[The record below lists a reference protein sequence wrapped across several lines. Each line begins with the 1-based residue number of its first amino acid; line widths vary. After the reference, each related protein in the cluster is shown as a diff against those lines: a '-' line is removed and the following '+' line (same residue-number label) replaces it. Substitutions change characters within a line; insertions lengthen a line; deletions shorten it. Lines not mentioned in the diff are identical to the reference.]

1 MRVAGESVDQT
12 DIDMEAQAQDTRH
25 DTRARQVAVAVQ
37 KVPGVDLVLLFGSR
51 ARGDYRPTS
60 DIDLLVTFRPEL
72 DTETAC
78 REAAQR
84 AVQDV
89 YADSVGVDLVRLDP
103 AHFNFMQHGLNHVA
117 AQAAQDGITPMGY
130 HYLKPQ
136 TPSDP
141 APTEQHR
148 RESMERALHAR
159 RNLSKLERE
168 YKAGTDGYS
177 EAQFE
182 WETSLGEDAQAA
194 LVHALKAVLAA
205 HGHKHPRVHDLEVLV
220 SEVREVL
227 PSSFEIH
234 SELKTLSAFA
244 GGEIYGS
251 PELNQDVDRLLQNTQ
266 ADVFYLLRQCQEKAG
281 YDSWTVTRADFK
293 P

>member
-1 MRVAGESVDQT
+1 MQT
-12 DIDMEAQAQDTRH
+12 RTLDTRH

-37 KVPGVDLVLLFGSR
+37 QVPGVDLVLLFGSR
-51 ARGDYRPTS
+51 ARGDHHPTS
-60 DIDLLVTFRPEL
+60 DIDLLVTFKPDR

-78 REAAQR
+78 RQAAQR

-89 YADSVGVDLVRLDP
+89 YANSVGVDLVRLDP

-130 HYLKPQ
+130 HYLRPQ
-136 TPSDP
+136 TPSEP

-159 RNLSKLERE
+159 RNLSRLQRE
-168 YKAGTDGYS
+168 HKAGTDGYS
-177 EAQFE
+177 EPQFE

-194 LVHALKAVLAA
+194 LEHALKAVLAA
-205 HGHKHPRVHDLEVLV
+205 HGRKYPRIHDLEVLL
-220 SEVREVL
+220 SEVSEVL

-251 PELNQDVDRLLQNTQ
+251 PELNQDVDQLLHNTQ
-266 ADVFYLLRQCQEKAG
+266 ADVVNLLRHCQEKAG
-281 YDSWTVTRADFK
+281 YDPWTVTRADFK